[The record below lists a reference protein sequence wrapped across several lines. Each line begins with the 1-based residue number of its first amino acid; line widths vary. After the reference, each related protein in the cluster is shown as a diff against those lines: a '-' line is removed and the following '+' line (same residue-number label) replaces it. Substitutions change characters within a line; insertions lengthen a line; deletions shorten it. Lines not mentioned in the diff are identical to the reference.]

1 MLTSEEFATWIAKIT
16 NQVNNCPLVLSVAV
30 GLTLTPNDILH
41 CTLHPFTGAEHSVTS
56 VGLQMKR
63 LKKCIELFHDS
74 WQTEFSRRSALV
86 HGDRSNKHPAKG
98 DVVLIKGEASK
109 RLLLG
114 LVVDVHMDK
123 NGDVFAATVQYRR
136 SPGGR
141 LLRMKR
147 HMCHLSPFMIKE
159 EHDLAS
165 PPGDQEDIDD
175 DLAGPMNQGPEQPL
189 VQDEVEEEEYHDALE
204 D

>member
-1 MLTSEEFATWIAKIT
+1 
-16 NQVNNCPLVLSVAV
+16 
-30 GLTLTPNDILH
+30 
-41 CTLHPFTGAEHSVTS
+41 
-56 VGLQMKR
+56 
-63 LKKCIELFHDS
+63 
-74 WQTEFSRRSALV
+74 
-86 HGDRSNKHPAKG
+86 
-98 DVVLIKGEASK
+98 
-109 RLLLG
+109 
-114 LVVDVHMDK
+114 MDK
-123 NGDVFAATVQYRR
+123 NGDVFAATGQYRR

-141 LLRMKR
+141 LLRVKR
-147 HMCHLSPFMIKE
+147 HMCHLSPFMTKD